1 MTNFTSHINQGAI
14 KLSTCA
20 LNIDE
25 SEGAK
30 YILNPYFFVPVNVLF
45 AITSMSGN
53 ILILVALQKVLS
65 LHPPS
70 KLLFQCLSC
79 TDVFVGLI
87 SQPLFITYL
96 MTIANKNR
104 ELCGITE
111 SLAHISSAI
120 LCGESI
126 NTLTAISVDRLLAL
140 LLKVRYRQVV
150 SNGRVRLFVIISWS
164 ANFAFALTHLWS
176 KRFFFLLCCIWIVS
190 CLIISTYCYTK
201 IYVTLHRHQTQVQGG
216 IEGVNPLGSLINIF
230 RYKKTVSSALWVHLT
245 LVACYLPYT
254 VAVAVSTLRGKS
266 SSNVIAW
273 NIAATVVYINSSLN
287 PLLYCWKMR
296 EVRQAAKETF
306 RQCFSST

>member
-1 MTNFTSHINQGAI
+1 MTNFTSHINQEAI

-25 SEGAK
+25 SEEAK
-30 YILNPYFFVPVNVLF
+30 YILNPYFFVPLNVLLS
-45 AITSMSGN
+45 ITSMSGN

-79 TDVFVGLI
+79 TDLFVGLI

-96 MTIANKNR
+96 MTIVNKNR
-104 ELCGITE
+104 ELCGIIE
-111 SLAHISSAI
+111 NLAHISSAI

-150 SNGRVRLFVIISWS
+150 GYGRVRLFVIISWS
-164 ANFAFALTHLWS
+164 GNFAFAFTHLWS

-201 IYVTLHRHQTQVQGG
+201 IYVTLHRQQTQVQGG
-216 IEGVNPLGSLINIF
+216 IEGVNPVGSLINIA

-245 LVACYLPYT
+245 LVVCYIPYT

-266 SSNVIAW
+266 SSNVMAW

-296 EVRQAAKETF
+296 EVRLAAKETF
-306 RQCFSST
+306 RQCFG